1 VDVLIVD
8 GIVADLQ
15 RVAAMLDD
23 DVRVPGVAYRLRGH
37 LCRLRLGAEEGPVE
51 YNLLRAI
58 TEADRVTQDSTSAV
72 AAPGTDSVTDKAAT
86 SSDADEALRGRYY
99 RAGRRAFADGYG
111 VNEHPDGL
119 DQIRLQ
125 AWTAGWQDAEADDE
139 AQLDAKADDKARRAA
154 EQSRLRDAAVE
165 AGRAAYGDEVPLE
178 QCDAEGWARAC
189 WRLGWALAEVEH
201 RLATDTDLGDAVLLG
216 GTAYRLGVPREQLLH
231 VGGLR
236 SALVEGWDL
245 EYAAAHPDRELD
257 AHDAE
262 VLERYTRQQQV
273 ATLAAADLPRMAASA
288 AADGEASA
296 HAALLATKAELDDR
310 EAELEQRAAELD
322 AREAE
327 VNEHEAALLEHDK
340 LQQWSRE
347 LEQQAARQLQADGQ
361 QRRRQAELDE
371 REALLLGDQ
380 RDLHQRR
387 DELERRERE
396 LEARQTSAAP
406 RSEDNGTRA
415 QGPGPAPQDVVRAAA
430 RGASSV
436 QQRAQLL
443 AGLQVYLS
451 QWPVQALA
459 AQALGLRV
467 SITLDNEPPADV
479 D

>member
-1 VDVLIVD
+1 
-8 GIVADLQ
+8 
-15 RVAAMLDD
+15 
-23 DVRVPGVAYRLRGH
+23 
-37 LCRLRLGAEEGPVE
+37 
-51 YNLLRAI
+51 
-58 TEADRVTQDSTSAV
+58 
-72 AAPGTDSVTDKAAT
+72 
-86 SSDADEALRGRYY
+86 
-99 RAGRRAFADGYG
+99 
-111 VNEHPDGL
+111 
-119 DQIRLQ
+119 
-125 AWTAGWQDAEADDE
+125 
-139 AQLDAKADDKARRAA
+139 
-154 EQSRLRDAAVE
+154 VE

-288 AADGEASA
+288 AADVEASA